1 MIPGKHHH
9 EIFCFDIILCT
20 TFCENGLLSL
30 LEKKY
35 FPMATVA
42 IGDVSIAAIMWKNV
56 PERKNISVKNFLK
69 S

>member
-9 EIFCFDIILCT
+9 EIFCLDIIVCT

-42 IGDVSIAAIMWKNV
+42 IGDVSIAAI
-56 PERKNISVKNFLK
+56 L
-69 S
+69 